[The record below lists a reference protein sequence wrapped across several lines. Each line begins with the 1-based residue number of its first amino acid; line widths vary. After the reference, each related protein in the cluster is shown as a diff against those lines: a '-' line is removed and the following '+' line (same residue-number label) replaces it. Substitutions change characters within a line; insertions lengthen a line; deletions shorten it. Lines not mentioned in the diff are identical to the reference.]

1 MKTLKKYYFKQQKKK
16 IQNLETQFH
25 SVPNTPKI
33 HWRINVTE
41 DSA

>member
-1 MKTLKKYYFKQQKKK
+1 MKTLKKYYFKQQKK

-25 SVPNTPKI
+25 SVPNTLKI